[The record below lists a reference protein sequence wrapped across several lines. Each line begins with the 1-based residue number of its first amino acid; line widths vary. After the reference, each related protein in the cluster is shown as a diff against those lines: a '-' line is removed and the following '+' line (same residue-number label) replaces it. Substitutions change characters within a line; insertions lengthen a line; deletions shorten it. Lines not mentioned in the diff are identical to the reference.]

1 MPPILHKEGQIS
13 AEIIHIRSD
22 QKVQC
27 LPFQYDNSYICLFAV
42 FFDKFYF
49 NNSLIVYPRSQNNK
63 PFEAFGQFVDAETI
77 ETNNIEIFNL
87 MTNTYRNEK
96 FKFDKHYVY
105 FDKIDEKISY
115 FFMIGLQDPNT
126 VIEVLTSTYNFGNN
140 MKLYPNPSS
149 AQIFAIK
156 DKNISLFFDSK
167 KDFLVNIGTVNGLG
181 KFHWKDKNTLNKAIY
196 LNGYGDRTSLTTYT
210 SDENNKLSPLYVESL
225 YNLADSKDGFIFY
238 ITYYPRNYMDQ
249 LKHDRFSEI
258 HYRNVNMPLNY
269 YAPVTYG
276 TSWIVNL
283 NFYEINQ

>member
-42 FFDKFYF
+42 
-49 NNSLIVYPRSQNNK
+49 
-63 PFEAFGQFVDAETI
+63 TI

-210 SDENNKLSPLYVESL
+210 SD
-225 YNLADSKDGFIFY
+225 
-238 ITYYPRNYMDQ
+238 
-249 LKHDRFSEI
+249 
-258 HYRNVNMPLNY
+258 
-269 YAPVTYG
+269 
-276 TSWIVNL
+276 
-283 NFYEINQ
+283 